1 MQKKKPEQDFEVKE
15 KLESIGK
22 KLVKE
27 IESGEN
33 PNIDIPIRALSN
45 IVFDKNKQY
54 LTLGDKSAKRF
65 FFNVA
70 HIRKFVQTV
79 EVAAVAKELIE
90 MGKSASLRDVF
101 YQLKRTIPGTH
112 INIVDEQS
120 ETDKCIEDLELVTGA
135 LREQMHMNADKNGF
149 VAGKVIIEDRGDEI
163 NWAKLGSGGW
173 AIPSNVEHIKF
184 KKVNAKYVIYMEKA
198 AVWERLHED
207 KFWDKH
213 DCIIVSS
220 RGQTTRGIRRLLN
233 RLNTE
238 FNLPILV
245 LTDFDPWGFYIYSV
259 IKYGSINLA
268 HQSERFALTDAKF
281 LGITSEDIEKYEL
294 KKHFIKFKDIDRT
307 RLQEISKYEWFKD
320 NKPWQKQFAAMKK
333 WDAKAE
339 IQSLSG
345 RGITFISEK
354 YLPATYSDSQA

>member
-1 MQKKKPEQDFEVKE
+1 MPEKNITKE
-15 KLESIGK
+15 KLETLGK
-22 KLVKE
+22 KLIKE
-27 IESGEN
+27 IDSGQN
-33 PNIDIPIRALSN
+33 PNMNVPIRALSN
-45 IVFDKNKQY
+45 IVFDKSKKY

-79 EVAAVAKELIE
+79 EVARLSKELIE
-90 MGKSASLRDVF
+90 MGKSASLRDAF
-101 YQLKRTIPGTH
+101 YQLKRTIPGTN
-112 INIVDEQS
+112 INIVDEQD
-120 ETDKCIEDLELVTGA
+120 ETDKCIEDLELITCS

-149 VAGKVIIEDRGDEI
+149 VAGRVIIEDKGDEI

-184 KKVNAKYVIYMEKA
+184 KKVDAKYVVYMEKA

-213 DCIIVSS
+213 NCIIVSS

-233 RLNTE
+233 RLSIE
-238 FNLPILV
+238 HNLPILV

-259 IKYGSINLA
+259 IKYGSINMA
-268 HQSERFALTDAKF
+268 HLSERFALSGAKF
-281 LGITSEDIEKYEL
+281 LGITAEDIEKHDL
-294 KKHFIKFKDIDRT
+294 KKHFIKFKDVDRS
-307 RLQEISKYEWFKD
+307 RLEEISKYEWFKD
-320 NKPWQKQFAAMKK
+320 NKEWQKEFAAMKK

-339 IQSLSG
+339 IQSLSA
-345 RGITFISEK
+345 RGITFISDK
-354 YLPATYSDSQA
+354 YLPEKIKNREWIE